1 MKPDIVIDTCVFVS
15 ALRSKRGAS
24 NKLLMSI
31 GKGMFD
37 ISISVPLIVEYE
49 AAAKRLIGETELTA
63 VDIDDITDYLC
74 AVAKHREVFYLWR
87 PLLKDPTDDM
97 VLELAVAS
105 GSRLI
110 ITFNKKDFSGSEK
123 FGIKVMTPR
132 EFLKKIGGI

>member
-24 NKLLMSI
+24 HKLLMSV

-49 AAAKRLIGETELTA
+49 AAAKRLIGERELTA
-63 VDIDDITDYLC
+63 GDIEDITDYLC
-74 AVAKHREVFYLWR
+74 AVANCRKVFYLWR

-105 GSRLI
+105 GSRFI

-123 FGIKVMTPR
+123 FGIKVLTPG
-132 EFLKKIGGI
+132 EFLKKTGGI